1 MANKRDY
8 YEVLGVS
15 KDASPDEI
23 KRAYRKLAKEYH
35 PDVSTD
41 PNATEKFAEI
51 QVAYDCLSDPAKKEN
66 YDRFGTEDMNGF
78 QGAGGGAYGAEG
90 FGFEDIFSSFFGG
103 GRRTQTQNAK
113 KQGRDIYQEVT
124 ITFEEAA
131 TVSPKDLLLGNWRNI
146 SSNTRR
152 DLRFLDNDTAI
163 YGERLHGGTV
173 PEMVEDYGPWKY
185 RVSED
190 SIAFLSEPV
199 YPFNLVKDTF
209 QYSTTYSIIDSI
221 LILSTF
227 SKDGKQFVH
236 DIEFIKEQ

>member
-1 MANKRDY
+1 MTMKKILLI
-8 YEVLGVS
+8 VLTLSTTLTLFAQRQMQVWQDGVS
-15 KDASPDEI
+15 TS
-23 KRAYRKLAKEYH
+23 
-35 PDVSTD
+35 
-41 PNATEKFAEI
+41 FA
-51 QVAYDCLSDPAKKEN
+51 VA
-66 YDRFGTEDMNGF
+66 
-78 QGAGGGAYGAEG
+78 
-90 FGFEDIFSSFFGG
+90 
-103 GRRTQTQNAK
+103 
-113 KQGRDIYQEVT
+113 EVDS

-131 TVSPKDLLLGNWRNI
+131 TVSPEDLLLGNWRNV

>member
-1 MANKRDY
+1 MKKILLIVLTLSTTLTLFTQRKMQVWQNGMPTSFAVT
-8 YEVLGVS
+8 EVDS
-15 KDASPDEI
+15 
-23 KRAYRKLAKEYH
+23 
-35 PDVSTD
+35 
-41 PNATEKFAEI
+41 
-51 QVAYDCLSDPAKKEN
+51 
-66 YDRFGTEDMNGF
+66 
-78 QGAGGGAYGAEG
+78 
-90 FGFEDIFSSFFGG
+90 
-103 GRRTQTQNAK
+103 
-113 KQGRDIYQEVT
+113 

-152 DLRFLDNDTAI
+152 DLYFFDNDTAS
-163 YGERLHGGTV
+163 YGERPYGATV
-173 PEMVEDYGPWKY
+173 PEIVSDYGPWKY
-185 RVSED
+185 SVSED

>member
-1 MANKRDY
+1 MKRYIGLTLVFIVALTTFAQHQMQVWQD
-8 YEVLGVS
+8 GVS
-15 KDASPDEI
+15 TS
-23 KRAYRKLAKEYH
+23 
-35 PDVSTD
+35 
-41 PNATEKFAEI
+41 FA
-51 QVAYDCLSDPAKKEN
+51 VA
-66 YDRFGTEDMNGF
+66 
-78 QGAGGGAYGAEG
+78 
-90 FGFEDIFSSFFGG
+90 
-103 GRRTQTQNAK
+103 
-113 KQGRDIYQEVT
+113 EVDS

-163 YGERLHGGTV
+163 YGERHHGGTV

-209 QYSTTYSIIDSI
+209 QYSTTYSIIGSI